1 MKIGIQILA
10 YNCDKRFEE
19 LITPWINLKNK
30 YNLKI
35 WVGSGQFKIYN
46 DLGCENLNDNTIK
59 LLKKMLEENKIDYL
73 FQPDPNNLLGDHS
86 TRDKCIP
93 WMRENDIDLMIQL
106 DSDEFYTEEE
116 VGNYI
121 GFIED
126 NPNYNYLT
134 VFNNLIE
141 DGNKGYDWKKH
152 TAWWIKRF
160 GGISHYY
167 YDAHWSYAGENND
180 EMKKGEEN
188 GNIEYRRPNSL
199 IIPKKLVHPKHYTW
213 TDDKNVGGPSHVS
226 EKIEY
231 QKIYYDDEKC
241 GYEWND
247 QLTNTENMKILF
259 LAGHLSTGGMPQF
272 LLKRIKSLQKYN
284 PNIEIFVWEWR
295 CLAIDYNVQREQIID
310 LIDDD
315 KFYSCG
321 HGDYK
326 TEEEIK
332 ESQENILNYLNKNKI
347 DIVHVEGIAEYWMD
361 ENIQKDLYNPNN
373 SWKVVET
380 SHGINWNREED
391 KKYEPNSYAFV
402 TNSHLERYP
411 DGNNVLIEYPI
422 DTSII
427 CPKLR
432 EEILDKGWRQNGE
445 YHIVNVG
452 LWTPGKNQGYTIEL
466 AKKLYEKY
474 GVTYIFHF
482 IGNQAPNFQ
491 HYWEP
496 LMKDLP
502 PNIMVYGEKNGD
514 EIAEFYK
521 MADLM
526 LFSSTWECNPV
537 VLKEAISNNIKI
549 IAFDL
554 DHYGNDYIDFI
565 EPLNG
570 NINHD
575 YELLLNTI
583 HSPKKYNW
591 KNVKNLVNVKEFA
604 SKHIEFYKTIINNNL
619 DN

>member
-1 MKIGIQILA
+1 
-10 YNCDKRFEE
+10 
-19 LITPWINLKNK
+19 
-30 YNLKI
+30 
-35 WVGSGQFKIYN
+35 
-46 DLGCENLNDNTIK
+46 
-59 LLKKMLEENKIDYL
+59 
-73 FQPDPNNLLGDHS
+73 
-86 TRDKCIP
+86 
-93 WMRENDIDLMIQL
+93 
-106 DSDEFYTEEE
+106 
-116 VGNYI
+116 
-121 GFIED
+121 
-126 NPNYNYLT
+126 
-134 VFNNLIE
+134 
-141 DGNKGYDWKKH
+141 
-152 TAWWIKRF
+152 
-160 GGISHYY
+160 
-167 YDAHWSYAGENND
+167 
-180 EMKKGEEN
+180 
-188 GNIEYRRPNSL
+188 
-199 IIPKKLVHPKHYTW
+199 
-213 TDDKNVGGPSHVS
+213 
-226 EKIEY
+226 
-231 QKIYYDDEKC
+231 
-241 GYEWND
+241 
-247 QLTNTENMKILF
+247 
-259 LAGHLSTGGMPQF
+259 
-272 LLKRIKSLQKYN
+272 
-284 PNIEIFVWEWR
+284 
-295 CLAIDYNVQREQIID
+295 
-310 LIDDD
+310 
-315 KFYSCG
+315 
-321 HGDYK
+321 
-326 TEEEIK
+326 
-332 ESQENILNYLNKNKI
+332 
-347 DIVHVEGIAEYWMD
+347 MD

-427 CPKLR
+427 CPKL
-432 EEILDKGWRQNGE
+432 
-445 YHIVNVG
+445 
-452 LWTPGKNQGYTIEL
+452 
-466 AKKLYEKY
+466 
-474 GVTYIFHF
+474 
-482 IGNQAPNFQ
+482 Q